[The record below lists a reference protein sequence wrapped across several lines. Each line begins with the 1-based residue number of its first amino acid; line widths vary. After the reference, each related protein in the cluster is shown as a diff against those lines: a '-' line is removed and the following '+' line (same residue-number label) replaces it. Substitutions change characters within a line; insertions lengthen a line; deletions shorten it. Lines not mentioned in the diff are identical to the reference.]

1 MVTVALLKENG
12 YPVGSMKD
20 ENQLALA
27 ERSVMAC
34 YFPTSE
40 TFESEQ
46 ALQLL
51 YALTFSMLLKRRTVA
66 TRYGA
71 SEKTSQYTIAADNE
85 QIKSEI
91 WGYCAHLLDAYY
103 STLETEFEYTDVLE
117 IYSKLFLI

>member
-1 MVTVALLKENG
+1 MVTVAILKENG

-27 ERSVMAC
+27 ERSVIGC
-34 YFPTSE
+34 YFTDTE
-40 TFESEQ
+40 TFETEA

-91 WGYCAHLLDAYY
+91 RGYCKHLLEQYY
-103 STLETEFEYTDVLE
+103 VDSEFEPTDILE
-117 IYSKLFLI
+117 IYSNMFLI